1 MCNLFRGVNAIN
13 LDAKGRLAIPTR
25 YRQVLRDR
33 YDGCLVATIDTE
45 ESCLLIYPIDEW
57 EIIQKKIE
65 VLPSFHPMTRRL
77 QRLLIGHATDL
88 DVDNGGRILISPPL
102 RDYAGLGKRCIL
114 LGQGKK
120 FELWDEARWEERR
133 DQYLQ
138 EASASGDIP
147 VELQSL
153 SL

>member
-1 MCNLFRGVNAIN
+1 MFRGVNAIN

-25 YRQVLRDR
+25 YRQGLKDR
-33 YDGCLVATIDTE
+33 CAGCLVATIDTDE
-45 ESCLLIYPIDEW
+45 PCLLIYPVDEW
-57 EIIQKKIE
+57 DAIQKKIE
-65 VLPSFHPMTRRL
+65 ALPSFHPMTRRI

-88 DVDNGGRILISPPL
+88 DMDGNGRVLVPPLL
-102 RDYAGLGKRCIL
+102 RDYAGLGKKCIL

-120 FELWDEARWEERR
+120 FELWDEDCWNQRR
-133 DQYLQ
+133 DDYLR
-138 EASASGDIP
+138 EASDAEEVP